1 MQTCYFRRKDTNS
14 FSYLQ
19 IFQRK
24 KQSEYYLRLEA
35 EAEADGEGVAF
46 G

>member
-24 KQSEYYLRLEA
+24 KIEASRLAHLYYK
-35 EAEADGEGVAF
+35 
-46 G
+46 